1 MQLFDMAQGDGLRE
15 LNVVSC
21 LCRRSD
27 SAATVS
33 GGEQELTVAN
43 GCENHQQ
50 CLQQFRQSL
59 QRNQAWSGRR
69 GSYPRCQLGKLEVKM
84 PTVRVRPVLEL
95 ELRGIQEDFSSIG
108 IPWAHCR

>member
-1 MQLFDMAQGDGLRE
+1 
-15 LNVVSC
+15 
-21 LCRRSD
+21 
-27 SAATVS
+27 
-33 GGEQELTVAN
+33 VAN
-43 GCENHQQ
+43 GGENQQQ

-69 GSYPRCQLGKLEVKM
+69 ESNPRSQLGKLEVKM
-84 PTVRVRPVLEL
+84 PTVLVSPVLEV